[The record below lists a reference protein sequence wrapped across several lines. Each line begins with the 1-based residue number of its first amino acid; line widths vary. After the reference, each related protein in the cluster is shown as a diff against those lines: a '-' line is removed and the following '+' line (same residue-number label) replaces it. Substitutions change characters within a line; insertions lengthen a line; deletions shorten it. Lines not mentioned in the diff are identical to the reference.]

1 MYKVPIASPVLEK
14 KIIFLTLV
22 IDDKEHLMK
31 GLLESGRRNGGERLG
46 SSPDTIRIG
55 RDVVKGQIRCL

>member
-1 MYKVPIASPVLEK
+1 MEEHLPSMYKVPIASPVLEK

-31 GLLESGRRNGGERLG
+31 GLLESGRRNGGG
-46 SSPDTIRIG
+46 GGG
-55 RDVVKGQIRCL
+55 RRDWAQVQIQ